1 MDYLSKINTI
11 ISTIEELQENPEFL
25 SKLTSESE
33 ISLDEALELFCS
45 IEDMVTPTLEK
56 EIDDPIRW
64 RFEQDKE
71 NEIDSAN

>member
-1 MDYLSKINTI
+1 MDYLNKINTI

-45 IEDMVTPTLEK
+45 IEDMVTPTPEK